1 LRTIS
6 CVHWAKM
13 VTVTYSKGHTE
24 KCFDIGNTLAIL
36 QKIKVKPITMV
47 TEELNQKDHGNWMKK
62 KTF

>member
-1 LRTIS
+1 
-6 CVHWAKM
+6 M

-24 KCFDIGNTLAIL
+24 KCFDIGTTLAIL

-47 TEELNQKDHGNWMKK
+47 TEELNQKDHGNWMIK

>member
-1 LRTIS
+1 
-6 CVHWAKM
+6 M

-47 TEELNQKDHGNWMKK
+47 TEELNQKDHGNWMIK